1 VNEIYTTE
9 RIRELFTDGGFWSS
23 DDFDRWLEQHD
34 AEVAK
39 ATEGRIIKLL
49 EDERRKCEQA
59 GLFANGLELREQ
71 LQTLFIGLESA
82 IKLIK
87 GENK

>member
-1 VNEIYTTE
+1 MGVIRNAHDFGYEQGTINEQE
-9 RIRELFTDGGFWSS
+9 
-23 DDFDRWLEQHD
+23 
-34 AEVAK
+34 
-39 ATEGRIIKLL
+39 RIIKLL

-82 IKLIK
+82 IELIK

>member
-1 VNEIYTTE
+1 MSDIQDMIHTQTMNSYEKGRQIE
-9 RIRELFTDGGFWSS
+9 RD
-23 DDFDRWLEQHD
+23 
-34 AEVAK
+34 
-39 ATEGRIIKLL
+39 RIIKLL

-87 GENK
+87 GDV